1 MRLTLW
7 EVHEFFRGGS
17 GLRVQGE
24 IEIFFFLSQA
34 SDQDIF
40 YAKWQISKLL

>member
-1 MRLTLW
+1 MLW

-17 GLRVQGE
+17 GLRIQGE
-24 IEIFFFLSQA
+24 IEIFFFFLSQA